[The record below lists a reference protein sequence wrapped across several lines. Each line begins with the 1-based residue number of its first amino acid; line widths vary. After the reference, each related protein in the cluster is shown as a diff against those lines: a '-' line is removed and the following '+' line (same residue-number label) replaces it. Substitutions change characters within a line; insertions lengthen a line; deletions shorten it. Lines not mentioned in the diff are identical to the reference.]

1 MARRAPVRSL
11 AWMPFLLGFLV
22 GLGFSFTFPATRVAV
37 EGLDATFV
45 GVGRAVIAGGLA
57 AALLALRREPW
68 PTREQMRKL
77 AVVVGG
83 VVVGFPLLSAL
94 ALVHVPSSHA
104 AVTAGIIPAATVV
117 AAVMRAGE
125 RPTTGFWLASGAGLL
140 SVLAFA
146 AASGQGLPRTGDLLM
161 LAAVVLVAFGYTEG
175 AVLSRELGGWRVISW
190 ALVLSLPVTIPVTA
204 VAAAGGP
211 VDGDTTQWLCF
222 LYVAVVSMFLSFF
235 AWYAGLARGG
245 VAKVGQVQLA
255 QPVLTLIWSALLLGE
270 HLGALTIV
278 AAIAVLASV
287 AATQRARVE
296 RERLPPLLASQ
307 G

>member
-1 MARRAPVRSL
+1 
-11 AWMPFLLGFLV
+11 MPFLLGFL
-22 GLGFSFTFPATRVAV
+22 GMLGFSFTFPATRVAV
-37 EGLDATFV
+37 EELDPTFV
-45 GVGRAVIAGGLA
+45 GVGRAVVAGALA
-57 AALLALRREPW
+57 AALLALRREPL
-68 PTREQMRKL
+68 PRRDQLPRL
-77 AVVVGG
+77 AVAAGG

-94 ALVHVPSSHA
+94 ALVSVPSSHA
-104 AVTAGIIPAATVV
+104 AITAGIIPAATVV
-117 AAVMRAGE
+117 AAVLRAGE
-125 RPTTGFWLASGAGLL
+125 RPSPGFWLASAAGLV

-146 AASGQGLPRTGDLLM
+146 AASGHGLPRTGDLLM

-211 VDGDTTQWLCF
+211 LDGGTTEWLCF
-222 LYVAVVSMFLSFF
+222 AYVAVVSMFLAFF

-270 HLGALTIV
+270 HIGALTVV

-287 AATQRARVE
+287 VATQRTGVE
-296 RERLPPLLASQ
+296 RKRQPPLLASQ

>member
-1 MARRAPVRSL
+1 
-11 AWMPFLLGFLV
+11 MPLLLGFLGV
-22 GLGFSFTFPATRVAV
+22 LGFSFTFPATRVAV
-37 EGLDATFV
+37 EQLDPTFV
-45 GVGRAVIAGGLA
+45 GVGRAVVAGALA
-57 AALLALRREPW
+57 AALLAVRREPF
-68 PTREQMRKL
+68 PRRDQLSKL
-77 AVVVGG
+77 AVAAGG

-94 ALVHVPSSHA
+94 ALSHVPSSHA
-104 AVTAGIIPAATVV
+104 AITAGIIPAATVV
-117 AAVMRAGE
+117 AAVLRANE
-125 RPTTGFWLASGAGLL
+125 RPSGGFWLASAAGLVA
-140 SVLAFA
+140 VLAFA

-161 LAAVVLVAFGYTEG
+161 LAAVGLVAFGYAEG
-175 AVLSRELGGWRVISW
+175 AVLSREMGGWRVISW

-211 VDGDTTQWLCF
+211 LDAGSTEWLCF
-222 LYVAVVSMFLSFF
+222 AYVAVVSMFLSFF

-287 AATQRARVE
+287 VATQRTGVE
-296 RERLPPLLASQ
+296 RNRRPPLLASK